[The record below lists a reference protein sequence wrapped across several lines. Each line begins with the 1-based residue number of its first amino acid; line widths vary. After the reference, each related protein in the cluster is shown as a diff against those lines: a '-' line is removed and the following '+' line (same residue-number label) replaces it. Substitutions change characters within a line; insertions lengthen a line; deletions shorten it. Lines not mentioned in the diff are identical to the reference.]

1 MGLLSANAIKAA
13 LASREI
19 IIDPPPTEEQF
30 DSDSVDVHLGNTI
43 YKWKGLDGGAK
54 ITIPLWRSAAGGAG
68 AFSYREFAN
77 QNSIVV
83 PPDADGIVTL
93 RPQTFYLADLHEHTT
108 LGPNIA
114 MHIQGKSSL
123 ARLGVAVHVTAP
135 HAHAGW
141 YGRITLEIFNYG
153 PFNIELKPGV
163 PVGQLFFWRV
173 EDPVSADAVKPQ
185 QFTGQ
190 ERATGARE

>member
-13 LASREI
+13 LASGEI
-19 IIDPPPTEEQF
+19 KIDPPPKEEQF
-30 DSDSVDVHLGNTI
+30 DADAVDVHLGNTI
-43 YKWKGLDGGAK
+43 YKWRSLEGGAT
-54 ITIPLWRSAAGGAG
+54 ITIPLWRPKGTVG
-68 AFSYREFAN
+68 AFSHKEFAK
-77 QNSIVV
+77 QHCPIV

-108 LGPNIA
+108 LSPSIA
-114 MHIQGKSSL
+114 MHIEGKSSL
-123 ARLGVAVHVTAP
+123 ARLGVGVHVTAP

-141 YGRITLEIFNYG
+141 YGRLTLEIFNYG

-163 PVGQLFFWRV
+163 PIGQLYFWRV
-173 EDPVSADAVKPQ
+173 EEPIAASDVKVQ

-190 ERATGARE
+190 ARATGES